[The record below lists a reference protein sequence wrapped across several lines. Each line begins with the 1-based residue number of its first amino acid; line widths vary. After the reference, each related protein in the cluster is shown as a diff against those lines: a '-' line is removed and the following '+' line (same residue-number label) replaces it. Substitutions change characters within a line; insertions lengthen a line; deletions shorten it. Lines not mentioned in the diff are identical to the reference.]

1 MILSFPHFGICVRDL
16 HASARFYVEG
26 LKRPGFSGGSYL

>member
-1 MILSFPHFGICVRDL
+1 MLRLLTGDDPY
-16 HASARFYVEG
+16 A